1 MLLFAGVLS
10 SVVYISSDVLCGLRY
25 PGYSFTNQVI
35 SELSAIGAPTTALW
49 ATLLRGYAILFVAFT
64 LGVFR
69 ASVGNRQLRRVAWLL
84 VVFVLTAPV
93 WSFFPMH
100 QRGEPFTWTDAGH
113 IAMGGV
119 SVVLLTAVI
128 AVGAGALG
136 HRFRLFSRVAAAVV
150 LSTGAAT
157 FLYAPRMID
166 QLPTPGVGI
175 IERFALYGFLI
186 WSAVLAVALIRDS
199 RKYPQP

>member
-1 MLLFAGVLS
+1 
-10 SVVYISSDVLCGLRY
+10 
-25 PGYSFTNQVI
+25 
-35 SELSAIGAPTTALW
+35 
-49 ATLLRGYAILFVAFT
+49 
-64 LGVFR
+64 
-69 ASVGNRQLRRVAWLL
+69 
-84 VVFVLTAPV
+84 
-93 WSFFPMH
+93 
-100 QRGEPFTWTDAGH
+100 
-113 IAMGGV
+113 MGGV

-136 HRFRLFSRVAAAVV
+136 HRFRLFSRVAAAEV

-186 WSAVLAVALIRDS
+186 WSAVLAGALIRHAL
-199 RKYPQP
+199 QG